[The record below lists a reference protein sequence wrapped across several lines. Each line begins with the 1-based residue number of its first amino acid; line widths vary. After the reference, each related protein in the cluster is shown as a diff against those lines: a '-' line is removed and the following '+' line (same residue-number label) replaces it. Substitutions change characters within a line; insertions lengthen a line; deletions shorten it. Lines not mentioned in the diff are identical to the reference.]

1 MYLLALFSHKYDIYA
16 PLVFILL
23 YCIRLGSEH
32 HEVIFTVDEGIQA
45 LRDIIYSLETW
56 DVGGIRCSVGMYIL
70 CKYISKRTDTVV
82 IYSGEGADE
91 LCQGYINFKMA
102 PSPEEAD
109 AESRRLLKDLYFFDV
124 LRCDRCTAAHG
135 LELRVPFLDIHFTSY
150 LLSLPPD
157 LRQPK
162 EGVEKFLLRASFEG
176 TGALPEEILW
186 RAKEGFVDGV
196 SSTEPGHS
204 WHELLQNH
212 IEGLVPDEAMASAP
226 KLYPYNTPK
235 TKEAF
240 YYRQIFEELFPG
252 QSHLIPYP
260 WKAKWTNCADP
271 SPRNWENY
279 KCGKHKLSLVPFPQV
294 GYRATKIVVNG

>member
-1 MYLLALFSHKYDIYA
+1 MSILKLPTCLFALD
-16 PLVFILL
+16 FIST
-23 YCIRLGSEH
+23 GSEH
-32 HEVIFTVDEGIQA
+32 HEVIFTPDEGFQA

-56 DVGGIRCSVGMYIL
+56 GRGPIRGSVGMYLL
-70 CKYISKRTDTVV
+70 CKYISKQTDTVV

-102 PSPEEAD
+102 PSPKEAD

-135 LELRVPFLDIHFTSY
+135 LELRVPFLDVHFTSY
-150 LLSLPPD
+150 FLSLPPD

-176 TGALPEEILW
+176 TDALPEEILW
-186 RAKEGFVDGV
+186 RAKEGFSDGI
-196 SSTEPGHS
+196 SSTDPGKS
-204 WHELLQNH
+204 WYELFQNH
-212 IEGLVPDEAMASAP
+212 VEGLVPDEAMANAAD
-226 KLYPYNTPK
+226 LYPYNTPT

-252 QSHLIPYP
+252 QSHLIPYY
-260 WKAKWTNCADP
+260 WKATWTNATDP
-271 SPRNWENY
+271 SQRTWANY
-279 KCGKHKLSLVPFPQV
+279 NTACHK
-294 GYRATKIVVNG
+294 